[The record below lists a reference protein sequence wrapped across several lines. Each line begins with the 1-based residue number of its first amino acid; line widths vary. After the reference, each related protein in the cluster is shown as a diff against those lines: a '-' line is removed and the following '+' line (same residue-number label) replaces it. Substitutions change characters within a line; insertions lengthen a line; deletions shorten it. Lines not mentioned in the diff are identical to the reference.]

1 MNYTIEL
8 TSRALKDLS
17 RLPRA
22 VRVRIGNRI
31 DVLTADPR
39 PRGAIKLAGEN
50 NLFRVR
56 VGDYRIIY
64 RVDDDARVVTVARVK
79 HRQGAYSS

>member
-1 MNYTIEL
+1 MDYTIEL

-22 VRVRIGNRI
+22 VRVRIANRI
-31 DVLTADPR
+31 DALADDSR
-39 PRGAIKLAGEN
+39 PRGAIKLAN
-50 NLFRVR
+50 ADNLFRIR

-64 RVDDDARVVTVARVK
+64 QVDDAVQVVTVARVK
-79 HRQGAYSS
+79 HRQDAYRP